1 MKEPQIIWNG
11 MWMRFLRGEINP
23 DRKETSVRI
32 ARTVVDRE
40 RMGISKK
47 EVGKKEKAGNRL
59 ETD

>member
-40 RMGISKK
+40 KD
-47 EVGKKEKAGNRL
+47 GN
-59 ETD
+59 